1 MYREAELRASVRS
14 SEVGLGSVRHV
25 RPLRLRQNAKLCFAV
40 HHTISMTNPFQP
52 GAVKTHHCK
61 VQPQDFADFGPATGG
76 LVHSVLSTFAL
87 AREME
92 WAARLF
98 VLDMK
103 AADEEGIGTE
113 VSIRHHAPAFAGE
126 TVVLTATFATLY
138 GADLRCTVEACV
150 GSRLVA
156 SGHTGQRIVSR
167 TWLASRFATL
177 QAAAPASSESTP

>member
-1 MYREAELRASVRS
+1 
-14 SEVGLGSVRHV
+14 
-25 RPLRLRQNAKLCFAV
+25 
-40 HHTISMTNPFQP
+40 MTNPFQL
-52 GAVKTHHCK
+52 GDTKTHTYT
-61 VQPQDFADFGPATGG
+61 VRPADFANFGEEAGG

-87 AREME
+87 GREME

-113 VSIRHHAPAFAGE
+113 LAIQHHAPAFAGE
-126 TVVLTATFATLY
+126 TVVFTATFEALD
-138 GADLRCTVEACV
+138 GPALRCAVEARV

-167 TWLASRFATL
+167 ARLASRFAAL
-177 QAAAPASSESTP
+177 QAAGSAS

>member
-1 MYREAELRASVRS
+1 MS
-14 SEVGLGSVRHV
+14 
-25 RPLRLRQNAKLCFAV
+25 
-40 HHTISMTNPFQP
+40 NPFQP
-52 GAVKTHHCK
+52 GATKTHHYT
-61 VQPQDFADFGPATGG
+61 VQPRDYADFGPATGG

-98 VLDMK
+98 VLEMK

-126 TVVLTATFATLY
+126 TVVLTATFAALD
-138 GADLRCTVEACV
+138 GASLRCSVEARV

-156 SGHTGQRIVSR
+156 TGHTGQRIVSR
-167 TWLASRFATL
+167 ARLASRFAAL
-177 QAAAPASSESTP
+177 QAAAAAPASSEPT